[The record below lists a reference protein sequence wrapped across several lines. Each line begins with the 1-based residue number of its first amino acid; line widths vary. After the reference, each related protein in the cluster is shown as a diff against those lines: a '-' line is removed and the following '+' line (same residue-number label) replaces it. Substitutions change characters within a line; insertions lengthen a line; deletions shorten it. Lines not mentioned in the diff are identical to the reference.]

1 MPAADRIAQL
11 EKEIAEWRQKNSQ
24 SNPGAMMELRDM
36 KRELDR
42 LLKSESAPLKQITK
56 PSSK

>member
-42 LLKSESAPLKQITK
+42 LLKSESAPLKQIVK

>member
-1 MPAADRIAQL
+1 MPATDRIAQL

-42 LLKSESAPLKQITK
+42 LLKSESAPLKQIAK
-56 PSSK
+56 PPSK

>member
-1 MPAADRIAQL
+1 MLARIAQL

-36 KRELDR
+36 KRALSR
-42 LLKSESAPLKQITK
+42 LLKSESAPLKEIAK